1 MSREYAEV
9 TFYNSFTSHGFFLFQ
24 IKMKRKTQNLFLF
37 FEENEVQTIIDNKLV
52 LRYANR
58 CIIDEQAE
66 FEVCL

>member
-1 MSREYAEV
+1 M
-9 TFYNSFTSHGFFLFQ
+9 FPP
-24 IKMKRKTQNLFLF
+24 KQNLFLF

>member
-1 MSREYAEV
+1 M
-9 TFYNSFTSHGFFLFQ
+9 FPP
-24 IKMKRKTQNLFLF
+24 KQNLFLF

-66 FEVCL
+66 FEVCGVYKLQKVEQLM